1 MKPKIV
7 KLKKGIEIT
16 AIIMLI
22 AAVLTFLMMIPMNE
36 ITANA
41 ASENLIKNE
50 ITIELAEG
58 LTESEPTAT
67 GYKLGLV
74 AGKKYNIELTY
85 NGDLI
90 TLTGKTIIY
99 STIVALVDITS
110 SAEMPVPIKISDT
123 DNLGI
128 ICQDGVSTTGE
139 AANDFTSL
147 IGTEGASTINHT
159 VIVKSITEIEGQLN
173 SNEIIKNVTGGF
185 TNFLTGTGEGIANF
199 FEAIFTDSEGNI
211 SIMAIVFL
219 SLMGLG
225 LASGVIRILLNRF

>member
-16 AIIMLI
+16 AIITLI

-128 ICQDGVSTTGE
+128 ICQDGVSTKGE
-139 AANDFTSL
+139 AANDCAS
-147 IGTEGASTINHT
+147 IIITEGASTINHT
-159 VIVKSITEIEGQLN
+159 VIIKSITEIEGQLN

-199 FEAIFTDSEGNI
+199 FEVIFTDGNGNI

-219 SLMGLG
+219 SLTGLG